1 MDEYLE
7 AESQLGSDAEMFYN
21 ATQELFLR
29 MTGASYMREAIDWS
43 SGECRFDSAGF
54 IRILETAAAMTEY
67 PEEAV
72 LGYTPT
78 EELLRTGAE
87 YVTLCNISS
96 VTKMA
101 SFEAAVGERLCFVGM
116 PTPDGANGDR
126 KSVV

>member
-43 SGECRFDSAGF
+43 SGECRFDSADF

-72 LGYTPT
+72 LGYTPP

-87 YVTLCNISS
+87 YVTVDVYKRQTSTCRISRR
-96 VTKMA
+96 T
-101 SFEAAVGERLCFVGM
+101 
-116 PTPDGANGDR
+116 PTARSTSTSP
-126 KSVV
+126 